1 MSVVLCAA
9 AATSPHQREK
19 LTWRFITC
27 RTNAGGLG
35 TIGAIGMSPEGLRA
49 ECKKLRS
56 MLQPGDAIGGTLP
69 YGVDLLLPQVGGDA
83 RKTNKDYTGGQL
95 EALVDVMLDEQV
107 PLFVCAVGI
116 PPLWVVEKLHSAGTL
131 VMNMAGLPR
140 HVEKALA
147 VCSSISHQDHI
158 YGRC

>member
-95 EALVDVMLDEQV
+95 EALVDVMLDEQNR
-107 PLFVCAVGI
+107 CRSS
-116 PPLWVVEKLHSAGTL
+116 SALSVFRPCGWLRNYT
-131 VMNMAGLPR
+131 APAR
-140 HVEKALA
+140 W
-147 VCSSISHQDHI
+147 
-158 YGRC
+158 